1 MKLMWLRSGGFAG
14 AIALLATTAL
24 AQGTAGQTG
33 AGQTMGQGGA
43 GTTTRSGSGQT
54 NGRSS
59 ASHDDQQGDSKS
71 RKYVEHMLIANM
83 AEIQLGQMAAE
94 RASSSDVKSF
104 AQQMV
109 TDHTRANQELMPVAQ
124 QLGVQQPTQLDGK
137 HQKIADKLSKAQG
150 ADFDRQFMKAMVS
163 AHQDVVNQ
171 TKKIAGNNNSATGSS
186 RGTDTGGT
194 IGATGTSGTVGSSG
208 AAGTSGS
215 SGASGTSAGS
225 GSSGGSAT
233 SGGSGTSGSAGT
245 SGSTSATS
253 GSTSGTGSG
262 TSMSGTSMSGS
273 AAGGA
278 QSVAEYAAMTLPI
291 VQQHLQ
297 HAQMLE
303 ESAGKNDK
311 K

>member
-1 MKLMWLRSGGFAG
+1 
-14 AIALLATTAL
+14 
-24 AQGTAGQTG
+24 
-33 AGQTMGQGGA
+33 
-43 GTTTRSGSGQT
+43 
-54 NGRSS
+54 
-59 ASHDDQQGDSKS
+59 
-71 RKYVEHMLIANM
+71 M

-124 QLGVQQPTQLDGK
+124 QLGMQQPTQLDAK

-163 AHQDVVNQ
+163 AHEDVLNQ
-171 TKKIAGNNNSATGSS
+171 TRKIAGNNDSAAGSSSS
-186 RGTDTGGT
+186 RGATDTGGSAT
-194 IGATGTSGTVGSSG
+194 TGATGTSGTIGSSG
-208 AAGTSGS
+208 ATGGSGTSGS
-215 SGASGTSAGS
+215 SGASGSA
-225 GSSGGSAT
+225 
-233 SGGSGTSGSAGT
+233 SGTSGSSSGMT
-245 SGSTSATS
+245 SS
-253 GSTSGTGSG
+253 
-262 TSMSGTSMSGS
+262 TSMSGS

-278 QSVAEYAAMTLPI
+278 QSAAEYAAMTLPI

-303 ESAGKNDK
+303 QTAGKTDK